1 MTILTIKYK
10 YKVLQRL
17 LKTKDSF
24 ENACSKSGLNEIQAA
39 KYLNHTKTYIA

>member
-1 MTILTIKYK
+1 MTNLTLKYK
-10 YKVLQRL
+10 YKVLKRL
-17 LKTKDSF
+17 LQTKESF